1 MQMVFMYM
9 IYKLDKAVPI
19 LTYTMWCSCKPLSL
33 KGLEEHHI
41 VLVRQYM
48 VLIYRD

>member
-1 MQMVFMYM
+1 MEIVFMYM
-9 IYKLDKAVPI
+9 IYKLDTAFAN
-19 LTYTMWCSCKPLSL
+19 LTNTMWCSCKPFSL

-41 VLVRQYM
+41 VLVRQYL